1 MLLVL
6 VPGLVKIDSEAVD
19 TNTPHKK
26 GLIFEQ
32 FKEKLGELHEI
43 VNTMLIGFK

>member
-6 VPGLVKIDSEAVD
+6 VPGLVKIDTEAVD

-32 FKEKLGELHEI
+32 FKGKLVELHDI
-43 VNTMLIGFK
+43 VNAMLMGFK